1 MSGYL
6 VQLASA
12 RCRGGVLTARLLLP
26 FVKPGLT
33 KQLTS
38 PYKKI
43 KNVTGQSAFHRRFEC
58 HVTLQKVRRRIKFA
72 SRHQTYETEYAHPQ
86 TEKKGKKR
94 KQKKEG
100 KPTIEFQNFKLICI
114 GHWASTGTHHL
125 AAESGTNSLTDSF
138 QTISSHSRERWSAS
152 HH

>member
-58 HVTLQKVRRRIKFA
+58 HHVTLQKVRRRIQFA
-72 SRHQTYETEYAHPQ
+72 FRHQTYETEYAHPQ
-86 TEKKGKKR
+86 TEKRKKKKKR
-94 KQKKEG
+94 RE
-100 KPTIEFQNFKLICI
+100 TDYRISEFQTDLICT
-114 GHWASTGTHHL
+114 GHQL
-125 AAESGTNSLTDSF
+125 ER
-138 QTISSHSRERWSAS
+138 TI
-152 HH
+152 